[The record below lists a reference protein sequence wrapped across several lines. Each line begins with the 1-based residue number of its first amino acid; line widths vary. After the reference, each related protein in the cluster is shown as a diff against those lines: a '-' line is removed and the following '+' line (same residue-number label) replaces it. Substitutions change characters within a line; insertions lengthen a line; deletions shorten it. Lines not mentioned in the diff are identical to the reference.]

1 MTYVAAAFVT
11 IAFLLCFPLS
21 GIVAAS
27 ARAIAVSRR
36 AVAVMREP
44 TVSEDEKE
52 QAIRGFSIQLFGL
65 FASITARGVLLLAV
79 PAVLMA
85 GFSFIGL
92 ASFEGVIE
100 LLVSWEA
107 ILAVTAAGIILLWLQ
122 QRWR

>member
-1 MTYVAAAFVT
+1 VTYLAAALIT
-11 IAFLLCFPLS
+11 IAFLLCFRLS

-27 ARAIAVSRR
+27 ARAIDVSRR
-36 AVAVMREP
+36 ALAVMQEP
-44 TVSEDEKE
+44 TTSEDAKE

-79 PAVLMA
+79 PAVLIA

-92 ASFEGVIE
+92 ASFDEVIE
-100 LLVSWEA
+100 LLASWEA
-107 ILAVTAAGIILLWLQ
+107 ILAVTVAVIILLWLQ